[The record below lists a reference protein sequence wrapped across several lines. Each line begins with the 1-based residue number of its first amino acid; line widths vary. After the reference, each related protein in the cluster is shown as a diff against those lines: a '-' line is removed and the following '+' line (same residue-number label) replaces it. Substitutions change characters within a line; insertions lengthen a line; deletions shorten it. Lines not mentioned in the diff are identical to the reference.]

1 MTDTDPQTSDDP
13 VWTLAREAYLS
24 GATGS
29 IVCREFD
36 LAPSTFWRRAAAEG
50 WLRRDTPGPAP
61 APEPEPFDPD
71 APVETAAAS
80 RDTAWRR
87 FSRAMAQGRVAEA
100 ERWLRLH
107 ETLTEL
113 ARREAAAARASDPI
127 SQAMRRR
134 VEEARQAS
142 YGHYVDDDAA

>member
-1 MTDTDPQTSDDP
+1 MTDTAPTDDL
-13 VWTLAREAYLS
+13 WTLAREAYLS
-24 GATGS
+24 GATAS
-29 IVCREFD
+29 LVCRQFD

-50 WLRRDTPGPAP
+50 WLRRDAPAP
-61 APEPEPFDPD
+61 APEAFDPD

-87 FSRAMAQGRVAEA
+87 FGRAMAQGRVAEA

-113 ARREAAAARASDPI
+113 ARREAAAARAAADPI
-127 SQAMRRR
+127 TQAMRRR
-134 VEEARQAS
+134 LDDLTQDS
-142 YGHYVDDDAA
+142 YGHLVDGDAA

>member
-1 MTDTDPQTSDDP
+1 MTATDPHTPADDL
-13 VWTLAREAYLS
+13 WAIAREAYLS

-29 IVCREFD
+29 LVCREFD

-50 WLRRDTPGPAP
+50 WLRRDAPAP
-61 APEPEPFDPD
+61 APEPFDQD

-80 RDTAWRR
+80 RDTAWRT

-113 ARREAAAARASDPI
+113 ARREAAAARAADPI

-142 YGHYVDDDAA
+142 YGHYVDDNAG